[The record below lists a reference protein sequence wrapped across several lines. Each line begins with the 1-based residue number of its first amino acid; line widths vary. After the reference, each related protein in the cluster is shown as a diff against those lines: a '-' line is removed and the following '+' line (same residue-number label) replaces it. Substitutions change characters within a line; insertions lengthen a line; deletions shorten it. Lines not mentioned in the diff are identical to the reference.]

1 MGLLSSVGPAL
12 AKTVPIPQNGVSM
25 SRSHWSRG
33 FLFFFAKCFSL
44 FCCSVLV
51 VPHVVLHRV
60 SIRTLS
66 EPLVALCRLGSEGEV
81 DAASFRSASF
91 RAQPRAQSSG
101 SGVVATFRY
110 DLLPQAAT

>member
-1 MGLLSSVGPAL
+1 
-12 AKTVPIPQNGVSM
+12 M
-25 SRSHWSRG
+25 SRSFTSRG
-33 FLFFFAKCFSL
+33 LPFFFPGVLVF
-44 FCCSVLV
+44 FCCSVVV

-91 RAQPRAQSSG
+91 RAQPDTQSSG
-101 SGVVATFRY
+101 RGVVATIRY
-110 DLLPQAAT
+110 DLLPQAATP

>member
-1 MGLLSSVGPAL
+1 
-12 AKTVPIPQNGVSM
+12 M
-25 SRSHWSRG
+25 SRSFRSSG
-33 FLFFFAKCFSL
+33 FLFFFAKRFSL
-44 FCCSVLV
+44 FCGSVLV

-91 RAQPRAQSSG
+91 RAQPDTQSSG
-101 SGVVATFRY
+101 RGVVATIRH
-110 DLLPQAAT
+110 DLLPQAATP